1 MTDQRNLLVA
11 ILLSIVIL
19 LGFQYFYE
27 IPRMEQRKAE
37 LAQQRAEEQARLPAP
52 TTPEGVTAPGSPVP
66 IPGATAPAIG
76 APRDRAE
83 IVAAGQRVKIDTP
96 RLHGTISTVGARVDD
111 LTLADY
117 HVTPDPGSPEI
128 VLLSPAGT
136 SQPYYAEFGWVPAA
150 GTNQPVPGPD
160 DAVVGARRSA
170 DARPSGHD
178 DLGQRPGAG
187 VRKDLQRSIRTTC
200 SR

>member
-66 IPGATAPAIG
+66 IPGATAPAAG

-96 RLHGTISTVGARVDD
+96 RLHGTI
-111 LTLADY
+111 
-117 HVTPDPGSPEI
+117 
-128 VLLSPAGT
+128 
-136 SQPYYAEFGWVPAA
+136 
-150 GTNQPVPGPD
+150 
-160 DAVVGARRSA
+160 
-170 DARPSGHD
+170 
-178 DLGQRPGAG
+178 
-187 VRKDLQRSIRTTC
+187 
-200 SR
+200 

>member
-27 IPRMEQRKAE
+27 IPRMEHRKAE
-37 LAQQRAEEQARLPAP
+37 LAQQRAEEQARAPAP
-52 TTPEGVTAPGSPVP
+52 TTPEGVTAQSSPVP
-66 IPGATAPAIG
+66 IPGSAPTAG
-76 APRDRAE
+76 APRDRGE
-83 IVAAGQRVKIDTP
+83 VLAAGQRVQINTP

-117 HVTPDPGSPEI
+117 RVAPNPGSPEI

-150 GTNQPVPGPD
+150 DTNQPVP
-160 DAVVGARRSA
+160 
-170 DARPSGHD
+170 
-178 DLGQRPGAG
+178 
-187 VRKDLQRSIRTTC
+187 
-200 SR
+200 